1 MNVNL
6 ETERLN
12 IRPLMI
18 QDAEFIIELLN
29 SKGWLQFIG
38 DRNVKD
44 TESANVYIQKILSNN
59 KFFYNVFEIKDT
71 NTPIGIVT
79 FLYRENYDCPDIGF
93 AMLPQFEKK
102 GYAIEATSHYLKEL
116 DRNKIGK
123 IIAIAKSDNSN
134 SLKLLGKLGMT
145 FEKTYIENDEKLNI
159 YSRLIKDK
167 SPCGY

>member
-1 MNVNL
+1 MYVNL

-18 QDAEFIIELLN
+18 QDAVFIIELLN
-29 SKGWLQFIG
+29 GKGWLQFIG

-44 TESANVYIQKILSNN
+44 IESAKYYIQKILSNN
-59 KFFYNVFEIKDT
+59 KFFYNVFVIKDT

-93 AMLPQFEKK
+93 AMLPQFEKN
-102 GYAIEATSHYLKEL
+102 GYAFEATSHYLKEL
-116 DRNKIGK
+116 NRNNIAK
-123 IIAIAKSDNSN
+123 IIAIAKSDNTN

-145 FEKTYIENDEKLNI
+145 FEKTYIENDEKI
-159 YSRLIKDK
+159 DMYSRLIKDK
-167 SPCGY
+167 SPYGY